1 MNMKKTIAAVSAA
14 AVAVSAMAATVS
26 AEETTK
32 TYTYSL
38 IHKEKDQTTKPT
50 ATFEATIQ
58 DAFVAGGTQAQGAAA
73 LGAGNTGTIAAGD
86 LDQTKAA
93 AITTATTYTC
103 ATAATAENLTID
115 ATATTAG
122 HTIAS
127 NATAVANF
135 KTAAGAATTLTL
147 TYDGTDWKNGSTT
160 VTMTDLGV
168 TTTGGES
175 NGDTITITLNAATN
189 ATWTGGN
196 PVTDLIISQ
205 ANANK
210 AAVGDTIEITVTNVP
225 TDAKSINRI
234 KFNCADG
241 ANKYTVKSVTLKV
254 NAKAAGDQNKT
265 YVYTTTN
272 NDANFNPNL
281 SNTGLNLVNE
291 LQGYTGPVDV
301 TVTVVAET
309 TYGSY
314 GDINNWGNDDTHK
327 LVITADT
334 MEVGSAGADAEAF
347 AVTTVTT
354 CKNYAGGADT
364 AYDMPF
370 KSSNTNNLDIIAYLE
385 GRNLG
390 GEFHNVDRVGDNN
403 KWNDAYYNNV
413 MAVINDAVKNSSNVT
428 FKFNTATSGL
438 KYVVEKADG
447 TINWAKIYADKH
459 DWESTSLSGYLDALT
474 AANGVDGKVHAIYSS
489 DWDAD
494 TSFTKFGQHLY
505 DWFYAPENTGNA
517 GFDWSGTNLFA
528 GALVINEG
536 FTMSLS
542 ETDVFDWTE
551 TSLSFD
557 WDSIQQNAMTDNDY
571 ANYIHSMKLATST
584 RWYWDSMDLII
595 TQGEAEDAGADAG
608 ADGDGAEIE
617 EDETG
622 DEEVDL
628 GEEEEETEPEEE
640 ETEPEETEAEP
651 VVDEPASN
659 PTTGNA
665 SVALA
670 VIPVALAAAAIVAKK
685 RG

>member
-58 DAFVAGGTQAQGAAA
+58 DAFVAGGTENTAATTGALDDADLIQAGITAAA
-73 LGAGNTGTIAAGD
+73 ATKTYTCDGTYQAAKLTVGG
-86 LDQTKAA
+86 TNAA
-93 AITTATTYTC
+93 LVTANAPTAAQLQAFKTAYSTTATTFSWDNTGSEWQVGGVGVDPADYG
-103 ATAATAENLTID
+103 LTV
-115 ATATTAG
+115 
-122 HTIAS
+122 S
-127 NATAVANF
+127 
-135 KTAAGAATTLTL
+135 
-147 TYDGTDWKNGSTT
+147 NGSATETFT
-160 VTMTDLGV
+160 VTFSDIVHATF
-168 TTTGGES
+168 GG
-175 NGDTITITLNAATN
+175 DD
-189 ATWTGGN
+189 
-196 PVTDLIISQ
+196 PVNDGIISQ
-205 ANANK
+205 TGADK
-210 AAVGDTIEITVTNVP
+210 AAVGDKITVTVGAAVP
-225 TDAKSINRI
+225 AKSIEKI

-241 ANKYTVKSVTLKV
+241 ADKYTIKSVTLKV
-254 NAKAAGDQNKT
+254 NAKGAGEQNKT
-265 YVYTTTN
+265 YVYTTTAGE
-272 NDANFNPNL
+272 ANFNPNL
-281 SNTGLNLVNE
+281 KNTELRLANE
-291 LQGYTGPVDV
+291 LQGYTGAVDL

-309 TYGSY
+309 TYDSY
-314 GDINNWGNDDTHK
+314 GTINNWGGDQSK
-327 LVITADT
+327 ILVITADKK
-334 MEVGSAGADAEAF
+334 EVGSAGADADAF
-347 AVTTVTT
+347 AITTVTT
-354 CKNYAGGADT
+354 CKNYTGGADT

-517 GFDWSGTNLFA
+517 GFDWTGTNLFA

-608 ADGDGAEIE
+608 VDGDGAEIE

-640 ETEPEETEAEP
+640 ETEPEETETEP

>member
-73 LGAGNTGTIAAGD
+73 LGTSTGTMVAGD
-86 LDQTKAA
+86 LNQTAAA
-93 AITTATTYTC
+93 AITTAKTYTC
-103 ATAATAENLTID
+103 QTAVTGTATSSTTAA
-115 ATATTAG
+115 ATVSATL
-122 HTIAS
+122 S
-127 NATAVANF
+127 NAQYKAFMVLSGGANSIDLKSTDGTTWTIGTGTTDVASSLAGAGITAVA
-135 KTAAGAATTLTL
+135 AGNTTITV
-147 TYDGTDWKNGSTT
+147 TT
-160 VTMTDLGV
+160 V
-168 TTTGGES
+168 
-175 NGDTITITLNAATN
+175 N
-189 ATWTGGN
+189 ATWDVD
-196 PVTDLIISQ
+196 PVADGIISR
-205 ANANK
+205 AAANK
-210 AAVGDTIEITVTNVP
+210 AAANDTIEITVTNVP
-225 TDAKSINRI
+225 TDAKSIEKI
-234 KFNCADG
+234 KFHCADG

-281 SNTGLNLVNE
+281 KNTELVLTNE
-291 LQGYTGPVDV
+291 LQGYTGAVDL

-314 GDINNWGNDDTHK
+314 GDINNWGGNQDNM
-327 LVITADT
+327 LVITADKK
-334 MEVGSAGADAEAF
+334 EVGSAGADVDAF
-347 AVTTVTT
+347 AVTTITT
-354 CKNYAGGADT
+354 CKNYTGGADT

-517 GFDWSGTNLFA
+517 GFDWTGTNLFA

-659 PTTGNA
+659 PVTGNA